1 MMLLLDIG
9 NTNLRWTLADGQGLG
24 EVGVVRHDGGVPL
37 DLLASW
43 ERLAP
48 RPERV
53 LVSNVGGAAVAE
65 ALSRVSRAYWA
76 LEPEFVATRATWG
89 RLRIAYD
96 DPSRLGV
103 DRWLGLV
110 AAEAEGEGAKLVLDA
125 GTAVTFDLLAA
136 DGEHLGGV
144 ILPGIEMMRASLLAG
159 TAIPR
164 ITAEPTG
171 EPWAR
176 DTGAAVAAGSLQA
189 VLGVATRLYDQF
201 VSRTGETPRLL
212 LTGGDAPRLAG
223 QLDRPWEAVP
233 DLVLRGLARVG
244 ARQA

>member
-9 NTNLRWTLADGQGLG
+9 NTNLRWTPWTEQGFG
-24 EVGVVRHDGGVPL
+24 EIGVVRHDGGIPL

-43 ERLAP
+43 EGLAP
-48 RPERV
+48 RPRRL
-53 LVSNVGGAAVAE
+53 LVSNVGGAAVAA
-65 ALSRVSRAYWA
+65 ALTRVSRAYWGI
-76 LEPEFVATRATWG
+76 EPEFAATRARWG

-96 DPSRLGV
+96 EPSRLGV

-110 AAEAEGEGAKLVLDA
+110 AAEAEGEGAKLILDA

-164 ITAEPTG
+164 ITAEPVG

-176 DTGAAVAAGSLQA
+176 DTGTAVAAGSLQA

-201 VSRTGETPRLL
+201 AARIGTAPRLL
-212 LTGGDAPRLAG
+212 LTGGDAPRLG
-223 QLDRPWEAVP
+223 PLLERPWEAVP

-244 ARQA
+244 GTH